1 MAGNQRRQLRRKSP
15 VSDRRR
21 RLGGGRARW
30 VFFSSATAA
39 AFLFAALPSR
49 PVMAQEIPRGETVK
63 SRPKPE
69 LDPAGIR
76 MGGFLLYPKVS
87 VSEALDDNIMSA
99 ASNEKSDYITVFGAN
114 TSLKSDWSRHS
125 IKLAGGVKVGR
136 YWDSSSEDYN
146 DYRLSSD
153 GRYDISNNF
162 NVAGGANVL
171 FGHEKRSSL
180 DDANGLRPTRFSHIS
195 IDGKVNKT
203 FTKFSIKSGF
213 VIDRFNYDNV
223 ASSTGTINNGDRDR
237 LESMANLRLGY
248 KFSPDYENFVQLKVN
263 NRNYK
268 DSIDDNGFNRDSNGY
283 DLTTGISFGGTG
295 ITFGDVFAGYRR
307 QSFKDT
313 KLKTVEGVSG
323 GLNITWN
330 ATALTTVKG
339 GIVRTV
345 EETTTIGASGMFRT
359 KFTLSVDHE
368 LLRNMILSAKLTST
382 RNDYEGIK
390 RTDDDFA
397 FDFDVDY
404 KLFRNLYTN
413 FSYGYSQRKSDA
425 QNVDY
430 KKNVYMI
437 QFSSQL

>member
-1 MAGNQRRQLRRKSP
+1 MAWNQRRQFGRQTPLSVRQQF
-15 VSDRRR
+15 
-21 RLGGGRARW
+21 GGGHVRW
-30 VFFSSATAA
+30 IFFNGVTAA
-39 AFLFAALPSR
+39 AFLLAALPGR

-87 VSEALDDNIMSA
+87 VSESFDDNIMSA
-99 ASNEKSDYITVFGAN
+99 ENNEKSDYITVLGAN
-114 TSLKSDWSRHS
+114 AALKSDWSLHS
-125 IKLAGGVKVGR
+125 IKLAGDVKVGR

-162 NVAGGANVL
+162 SVAGGANVF

-180 DDANGLRPTRFSHIS
+180 DDANGLKPAQFSRMS

-203 FTKFSIKSGF
+203 FNKFSINSGLA
-213 VIDRFNYDNV
+213 VDRLNYDDV
-223 ASSTGTINNGDRDR
+223 ASSTGTINNDDRDR
-237 LESMANLRLGY
+237 LESMANLRFGY

-263 NRNYK
+263 DRNYK
-268 DSIDDNGFNRDSNGY
+268 DSIDDNGFNRDSHGY

-295 ITFGDVFAGYRR
+295 ITFGDIFAGYRM
-307 QSFKDT
+307 QSFKDA
-313 KLKTVEGVSG
+313 KLTTAEGVSG

-330 ATALTTVKG
+330 ATALTTLKG
-339 GIVRTV
+339 GVVRTV
-345 EETTTIGASGMFRT
+345 EETTTVGASGIFRT

-390 RTDDDFA
+390 RTDNDFA

-404 KLFRNLYTN
+404 KFFRNLYAN

-425 QNVDY
+425 QNSDY
-430 KKNVYMI
+430 GKNVYMI
-437 QFSSQL
+437 QLSSQL